1 MLEPDS
7 ALDCRFDKVR
17 IPRENLLNAVADVTP
32 DGRYESAIKDPDQV
46 CVVKFDCLSN
56 SNAYI
61 RPLLLSI
68 AATILFVMVNF
79 GHPYDE
85 IINSQGATY
94 DT

>member
-1 MLEPDS
+1 MLELAS

-56 SNAYI
+56 NNTYI
-61 RPLLLSI
+61 RLFFLSI
-68 AATILFVMVNF
+68 AGTTLYILVSF
-79 GHPYDE
+79 GHSCDK
-85 IINSQGATY
+85 IINSQCAT
-94 DT
+94 

>member
-1 MLEPDS
+1 MLELAS

-56 SNAYI
+56 NNTYI
-61 RPLLLSI
+61 RLFFYQLLEQHYTFWLV
-68 AATILFVMVNF
+68 L
-79 GHPYDE
+79 
-85 IINSQGATY
+85 
-94 DT
+94 DTLVIK

>member
-1 MLEPDS
+1 MLEPHS

-56 SNAYI
+56 NNTYI
-61 RPLLLSI
+61 RPFFVSI
-68 AATILFVMVNF
+68 GATTLYVLVSF
-79 GHPYDE
+79 GHPCD
-85 IINSQGATY
+85 
-94 DT
+94 